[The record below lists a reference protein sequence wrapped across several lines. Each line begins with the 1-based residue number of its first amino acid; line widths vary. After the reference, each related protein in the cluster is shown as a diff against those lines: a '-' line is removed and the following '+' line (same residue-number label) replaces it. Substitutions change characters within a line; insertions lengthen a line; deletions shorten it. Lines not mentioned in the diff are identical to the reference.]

1 MKNTPTP
8 SKTARAEVLTKP
20 SKSPIA
26 LPDSLKNGQSAEKN
40 GKYDKEAIINKIVA
54 GLSDGRTL
62 REMCREEGM
71 PSFVAVYDWIKAD
84 EDVALR
90 IACAREAGYDCIA
103 DQIIEIVDDA
113 SNDTVMNEDGTERTN
128 GEVVARSRLRAEMRL
143 KLLSKW
149 SPKKYGDKL
158 AVGGADDL
166 PAIKIE
172 RIERVIVAVKKA

>member
-1 MKNTPTP
+1 M
-8 SKTARAEVLTKP
+8 STKP
-20 SKSPIA
+20 AKAQVSTKPGKSIVA
-26 LPDSLKNGQSAEKN
+26 RPDGSKNGQVAEKKA
-40 GKYDKEAIINKIVA
+40 KYDKEAIISKIAA

-103 DQIIEIVDDA
+103 DQIIEIVDDS
-113 SNDTVMNEDGTERTN
+113 SNDTVMNEDGTERPN

-149 SPKKYGDKL
+149 SPKKYGDKVQNEHTGADGGNIPLSL
-158 AVGGADDL
+158 AVSFVQSG
-166 PAIKIE
+166 KS
-172 RIERVIVAVKKA
+172 